1 MIEFD
6 IPDYK
11 RINEELYEKEKRKLL
26 IELVKLQNW
35 IIKSKRR
42 IALVF
47 EGRDT
52 AGKT

>member
-26 IELVKLQNW
+26 IELLKLQNGLSNQKENSSC
-35 IIKSKRR
+35 I
-42 IALVF
+42 
-47 EGRDT
+47 
-52 AGKT
+52 